1 MIEAFKEE
9 MNKSLKGIQENTVK
23 QIQETNKSLKDIQ
36 ETNKQ
41 MEQINKTARDLK
53 EMEAI
58 KKTQTEKILPL
69 QNNENPKYTEQRKI
83 LKAARE

>member
-1 MIEAFKEE
+1 
-9 MNKSLKGIQENTVK
+9 
-23 QIQETNKSLKDIQ
+23 
-36 ETNKQ
+36 